1 MRYAAFAFTL
11 LILFINSSYA
21 ETFEESENKGL
32 NKAERLGLIEKHLV
46 NLTRE
51 IKDLESKNA
60 ENSKTIKELDAVV
73 KKYKEKEQK
82 MVAETEASSA
92 AEKNA
97 SDNLK
102 INEELKK
109 LKEDIMSLKNQ
120 DIDQMQELINALRFR
135 LDSIEKTLKISVRP

>member
-1 MRYAAFAFTL
+1 MRLAVIVFFL
-11 LILFINSSYA
+11 IILFINSSFA

-32 NKAERLGLIEKHLV
+32 NKAERLSLIEKHLV

-51 IKDLESKNA
+51 MKDLESKNT
-60 ENSKTIKELDAVV
+60 ENSKTIKELDAVI
-73 KKYKEKEQK
+73 KKYKEQEQK
-82 MVAETEASSA
+82 MIVENEASSA
-92 AEKNA
+92 AQKNS

-109 LKEDIMSLKNQ
+109 LKEDVMSLKNQ

-135 LDSIEKTLKISVRP
+135 LDSIEKMLKIPLRP